1 MPHNQATTNDGRD
14 GAWASAE
21 IQLSQRVEHT
31 KERLRSMNIKLRKLE
46 SQFGVQ
52 IQQVLQGRFADKPW
66 QMLQHFEQ
74 LKQTVSLDR
83 HEYESIGRKASI
95 RMDEREPAAYLMN
108 ADKFIGALS
117 RALQRL
123 GMYAKKKDDE
133 AEYAR
138 QQVKMVKRS
147 AAKDRARL
155 DKASLLRKTTA
166 SRAVNRLRSQLT
178 AQQRS
183 NKTASAKSKAKISDL
198 QNQVNDLQDVAMSA
212 APVVPTMEPTDAFET
227 AGRFDGADIISL
239 GGGHTMSRSENPTET
254 FDNWARSFATSE
266 TDMSSFDSALGSV
279 DNRTELARVNETPM
293 GKMPPVH
300 ANPPVRKNTGK
311 QQDAVEI
318 LNARANLQTQ
328 VTEGGGVNL
337 DAITDRLQQ
346 LENRV
351 SEVATGTTVTGNEST
366 TLQANFS
373 SASPNPNRDAP
384 EHLNDRRAQAMSAQ
398 FNPITNR
405 VKPPAKV
412 NVVVPPR
419 LPAVANFN
427 ASASNLGRRKKRKA
441 SGAVQDSPIDLPT
454 ADNDVTRAFDTQ
466 RGLGVKRAK
475 PSGVDAEFE
484 AALKL
489 AVQKISQAAR
499 AQQTHDVRQEYERL
513 AAMQPPGD
521 EPNFREKRLEGI
533 IQGSHEYIAYRH
545 AMDQAEAIRRKA
557 NERQIEIDRHH
568 AIAHRPE
575 PSRPGKKKRGSAKE
589 WASDIVDVKRGE
601 IKRGGKAPSKK
612 TYKARQGQ
620 DMIPGLKHMTQLR
633 APSAPPERQTAGG
646 GPGT

>member
-1 MPHNQATTNDGRD
+1 MANLSQQDIVMMVAAAGIILWLTQSSSSSKEDAPASPADDDFTEDDKPHGGADPIAPVGGGGGSAEEGGGGQGGGGEEDGGLLGGGHGGHGFRGGGGEWPGDRNNDWDKRPPGTGGRATAMPHNQATTNDGRD

-31 KERLRSMNIKLRKLE
+31 KERLRAMNIKLRKLE

-95 RMDEREPAAYLMN
+95 RMDEGEPAAYLMS
-108 ADKFIGALS
+108 ADKFTGALG

-133 AEYAR
+133 ADYAR
-138 QQVKMVKRS
+138 QQVKMVKRQ

-166 SRAVNRLRSQLT
+166 SRAVNRLRNQLT
-178 AQQRS
+178 VQQRTH
-183 NKTASAKSKAKISDL
+183 KTASAKSKAKISDL

-239 GGGHTMSRSENPTET
+239 GGGHTMSRPANPTET
-254 FDNWARSFATSE
+254 FDNWALSFATSE

-311 QQDAVEI
+311 QQDAGEI

-351 SEVATGTTVTGNEST
+351 SEVATGTTVTGNDDAAGK
-366 TLQANFS
+366 LQQRVAQ
-373 SASPNPNRDAP
+373 PQPGCPGAP
-384 EHLNDRRAQAMSAQ
+384 ERPARAGDERAVQPDHEQGQAAGKGERGRAPAPARGRQFQREREQPRAAQEAEGQWRRA
-398 FNPITNR
+398 
-405 VKPPAKV
+405 
-412 NVVVPPR
+412 
-419 LPAVANFN
+419 
-427 ASASNLGRRKKRKA
+427 G
-441 SGAVQDSPIDLPT
+441 
-454 ADNDVTRAFDTQ
+454 
-466 RGLGVKRAK
+466 
-475 PSGVDAEFE
+475 
-484 AALKL
+484 
-489 AVQKISQAAR
+489 
-499 AQQTHDVRQEYERL
+499 
-513 AAMQPPGD
+513 
-521 EPNFREKRLEGI
+521 
-533 IQGSHEYIAYRH
+533 
-545 AMDQAEAIRRKA
+545 
-557 NERQIEIDRHH
+557 
-568 AIAHRPE
+568 
-575 PSRPGKKKRGSAKE
+575 
-589 WASDIVDVKRGE
+589 
-601 IKRGGKAPSKK
+601 
-612 TYKARQGQ
+612 
-620 DMIPGLKHMTQLR
+620 
-633 APSAPPERQTAGG
+633 
-646 GPGT
+646 